1 MTDTGLRAA
10 TTASPATR
18 PEGSRPGAVLRRAE
32 ARPIIEI
39 QDVVKTFGD
48 FVAVDHVSL
57 TIREGELFALL
68 GGSGCG
74 KTTLLRMLAG
84 FERPTAGRILIGGQ
98 DMTEVAPYDRPV
110 NMMFQS
116 YALFPHMSVEANVGF
131 GLRQDGL
138 PKASIRDR
146 VREMLDLVQLAPFA
160 RRRPHHLSGG
170 QRQRVALARSLAK
183 HPKVLLLDEPLAA
196 LDKKLR
202 EQTQLELVG
211 IQERVGTTFVVVT
224 HDQEEAMTM
233 ADRVAIMDS
242 GRIIQVDTP
251 HALYEYPNTRFV
263 AEFFGTVNMFEGALV
278 EDEPDHVL
286 IRSDALAN
294 PVYVGHGIS
303 AREGATV
310 WVALR
315 PEKLVIAR
323 TRPEGPHN
331 WDQGIIEDIVYLGGI
346 STYHVRLDS
355 GALARVTTQNLERMA
370 EPDITWDDR
379 VFVSWRPDNVVVV
392 TG

>member
-1 MTDTGLRAA
+1 MIDTVVPQGPAA
-10 TTASPATR
+10 R
-18 PEGSRPGAVLRRAE
+18 PEGSRPGAMQRRAE
-32 ARPIIEI
+32 APPIIDI

-84 FERPTAGRILIGGQ
+84 FEQPTAGRILIGGQ
-98 DMTEVAPYDRPV
+98 DMTRTAPYDRPV

-116 YALFPHMSVEANVGF
+116 YALFPHMTVEANVAF
-131 GLRQDGL
+131 GLRQDGRL
-138 PKASIRDR
+138 PRARIRER

-160 RRRPHHLSGG
+160 KRKPHHLSGG

-202 EQTQLELVG
+202 EETQLELVC

-233 ADRVAIMDS
+233 ADRVAIMDT
-242 GRIIQVDTP
+242 GRIVQVDTP

-263 AEFFGTVNMFEGALV
+263 AEFFGTVNLFQGVLV

-286 IRSDALAN
+286 IRSDALAR

-303 AREGATV
+303 AREAATV

-315 PEKLVIAR
+315 PEKIAISKQAPD
-323 TRPEGPHN
+323 TPHN
-331 WDQGIIEDIVYLGGI
+331 WDSGIVEDIVYLGGI
-346 STYHVRLDS
+346 STFHVRMDG
-355 GALARVTTQNLERMA
+355 GALARVTMQNLERMA
-370 EPDITWDDR
+370 APEITWDDR
-379 VFVSWRPDNVVVV
+379 VYLSWRHDNIVVV
-392 TG
+392 TS